1 VEGVYSNYPT
11 ISKRIAE
18 FWNQS
23 KKDQEAV
30 DETLAHI
37 PRYMDRYMELN
48 RLTYDKEERKDWQDV
63 KNKKR
68 ERAQSDPSPHKPEAE
83 VRDRPPLRSWKPPV
97 EFTPEKDRVKNG
109 PCTWHKKGKCDW
121 KEYCNLDHSAAAM
134 ATLPTPGRPT
144 SRSVRN
150 TSVVS
155 TKNEEKEK
163 DRLIE
168 AMLQRLEI
176 LEGKLPLMFRVT
188 FPTAGVRES
197 SIQTVNTVRATQF
210 I

>member
-1 VEGVYSNYPT
+1 MSRTKNVNVY
-11 ISKRIAE
+11 
-18 FWNQS
+18 NQIRVRTS
-23 KKDQEAV
+23 QRQKF
-30 DETLAHI
+30 
-37 PRYMDRYMELN
+37 
-48 RLTYDKEERKDWQDV
+48 
-63 KNKKR
+63 
-68 ERAQSDPSPHKPEAE
+68 
-83 VRDRPPLRSWKPPV
+83 RDRPPLRSWKPPV
-97 EFTPEKDRVKNG
+97 EFTPEKDRAKNG

-144 SRSVRN
+144 SRSVCS

-188 FPTAGVRES
+188 FPTAGARDS
-197 SIQTVNTVRATQF
+197 TGIHLSKQ
-210 I
+210 